1 MSTRLVPSGLLPA
14 TLQRHKA
21 VSLAGL
27 GLVTALAWGYIVH
40 LAGTTG
46 SMNTAMVMPQTYQW
60 GLGETFGLF
69 VMWAVMMT
77 AMMVPSAAPVILLFA
92 GIADRRKTQGV
103 RTASPALFVVG
114 YLLAWTGYSALAA
127 IVQSVLHAAALLSPM
142 MISASPWLGGTLL
155 VAAGMYQWLPL
166 KQRCL
171 QHCRSPIGFFAT
183 EWREG
188 ARGAVMMGFRHG
200 SFCVGCCWLLM
211 ALLFVAGVMNLVW
224 VAGLTLIVLTEKL
237 APAAG
242 IFSRAT
248 GIALIAVGGWL
259 LLAVH

>member
-1 MSTRLVPSGLLPA
+1 MSPRLVPSGLLTI
-14 TLQRHKA
+14 TLHRDRTL
-21 VSLAGL
+21 SLAAL

-40 LAGTTG
+40 LAGTMG
-46 SMNTAMVMPQTYQW
+46 PMSAGMVMPQTYQW

-69 VMWAVMMT
+69 VMWTVMMT
-77 AMMVPSAAPVILLFA
+77 AMMIPSATPVILLFD
-92 GIADRRKTQGV
+92 GIATRRRAQGV
-103 RTASPALFVVG
+103 RTASPAWFIAG
-114 YLLAWTGYSALAA
+114 YLFAWTGYSALAA
-127 IVQSVLHAAALLSPM
+127 IIQSVLHATALLSPM

-155 VAAGMYQWLPL
+155 VAAGIYQWLPL

-171 QHCRSPIGFFAT
+171 RQCRSPIGFFAT

-188 ARGAVMMGFRHG
+188 PGGAVMMGLRHG

-211 ALLFVAGVMNLVW
+211 ALLFVAGVMNLIW

-248 GIALIAVGGWL
+248 GLTLITVGGWL
-259 LLAVH
+259 LLAAH